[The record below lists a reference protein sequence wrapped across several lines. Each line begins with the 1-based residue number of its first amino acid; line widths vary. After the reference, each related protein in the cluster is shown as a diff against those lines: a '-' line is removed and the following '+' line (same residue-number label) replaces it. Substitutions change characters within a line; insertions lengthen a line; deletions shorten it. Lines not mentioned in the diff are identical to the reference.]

1 VRKHPKDLLLFWE
14 DTSLTL
20 GRTKRGRNEVG
31 DAVPSEARD
40 ASLTLGRTKWGVG
53 ASLRSAGQKRG
64 CLAGQMEWEGIV
76 TPNIAK
82 GLTCGF
88 LHFAQMRKG
97 MVEKWGDRP
106 PFKIRQKKVYI
117 LSKR

>member
-14 DTSLTL
+14 DISLTL
-20 GRTKRGRNEVG
+20 GRIKRGRNEVG

-40 ASLTLGRTKWGVG
+40 ASLMLGRTRWGVG

-64 CLAGQMEWEGIV
+64 CLAGQMGSKGIV

-82 GLTCGF
+82 CLTWRF
-88 LHFAQMRKG
+88 FASLRMRKG
-97 MVEKWGDRP
+97 MVEKWGGTAP
-106 PFKIRQKKVYI
+106 LP
-117 LSKR
+117 

>member
-1 VRKHPKDLLLFWE
+1 VRKQTKDLLLFWE

-40 ASLTLGRTKWGVG
+40 ASLMLGRTKWGVG

-64 CLAGQMEWEGIV
+64 CLAGQMEWKGIV

-88 LHFAQMRKG
+88 LLFAQDEKRNGRKMG
-97 MVEKWGDRP
+97 GPP
-106 PFKIRQKKVYI
+106 PF
-117 LSKR
+117 